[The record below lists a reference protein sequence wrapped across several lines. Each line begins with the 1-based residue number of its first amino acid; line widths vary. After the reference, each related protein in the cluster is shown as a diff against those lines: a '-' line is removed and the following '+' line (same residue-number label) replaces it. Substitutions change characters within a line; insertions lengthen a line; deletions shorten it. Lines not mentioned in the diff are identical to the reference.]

1 MRSLLCIA
9 TNSTPRERFF
19 NFQRRSILGIPTPS
33 WLCSPRTILVR
44 RHVRHNKYEP
54 LVEEADLIHA
64 TPQYAHIRFKNGRES
79 TVSLRDVAPVPD
91 SGSSNQS
98 LHETIP
104 SEPEEAIH
112 DGSSPNENASTYH
125 EHDILTPK
133 LPDEEEKSLRR
144 ESNDDTPKALNNED
158 SDQVVLRQSKR
169 IRRAPDRLT
178 YYN

>member
-1 MRSLLCIA
+1 M
-9 TNSTPRERFF
+9 
-19 NFQRRSILGIPTPS
+19 
-33 WLCSPRTILVR
+33 
-44 RHVRHNKYEP
+44 RHNKYEP

-98 LHETIP
+98 WHETIP
-104 SEPEEAIH
+104 PEPEEAIH
-112 DGSSPNENASTYH
+112 DGSSPNENASTHH

-133 LPDEEEKSLRR
+133 LPDEEETFLRR
-144 ESNDDTPKALNNED
+144 ESNGDTPKVSNDKD
-158 SDQVVLRQSKR
+158 SDQVVLRRSKR
-169 IRRAPDRLT
+169 ARKAPDRLT